1 MDDNISLPLILKY
14 CFKDIKKDAGSENNN
29 ISAVCKKCSKTLKG
43 SLISTTNFL
52 NHIKRKGHGD
62 LLTEYENLK
71 SQTKT
76 SKKKKC
82 GTHTDENSASTSKK
96 LIQST
101 LPTTLP
107 VSINLDKLVIDFIID
122 TMSPISIVENKS
134 FRTLIEGAQKLQ
146 NPPKFMCRRT
156 CNKRIA
162 DMCAEYKEN
171 LKIKLKPV
179 DYVCMTADVWSSS
192 RRSYLGMTVHWIDP
206 HTFERNS
213 FTLACRRFKGTHT
226 FDKVAELIIDIHTE
240 YHLRVPKIT
249 KTVTDNGSN
258 MLKAFKIYGK
268 SELGMDATDGIFF
281 SSSDIE
287 NISVNK
293 NDDDHNNN
301 NEHDDDDDETFLLKE
316 FPESQKPE
324 ETYQLPNHER
334 CTTHTLH
341 LITSRDII
349 QARSQNISY
358 KKLHDAAMA
367 KCQAIWNLC
376 SRSPKASEI
385 YCETTGKS
393 PTSPCPTRW
402 NSYYNCI
409 MDLLKVQETLNE
421 TLKKLGLSV
430 FKEI

>member
-14 CFKDIKKDAGSENNN
+14 CFKDIKKDTGSENNN

-171 LKIKLKPV
+171 LKIKLKTV
-179 DYVCMTADVWSSS
+179 DYVCTTADVWSSS

-206 HTFERNS
+206 HTYERKS
-213 FTLACRRFKGTHT
+213 FTLACRRFK
-226 FDKVAELIIDIHTE
+226 
-240 YHLRVPKIT
+240 
-249 KTVTDNGSN
+249 
-258 MLKAFKIYGK
+258 
-268 SELGMDATDGIFF
+268 
-281 SSSDIE
+281 
-287 NISVNK
+287 
-293 NDDDHNNN
+293 
-301 NEHDDDDDETFLLKE
+301 
-316 FPESQKPE
+316 
-324 ETYQLPNHER
+324 
-334 CTTHTLH
+334 
-341 LITSRDII
+341 
-349 QARSQNISY
+349 
-358 KKLHDAAMA
+358 
-367 KCQAIWNLC
+367 
-376 SRSPKASEI
+376 
-385 YCETTGKS
+385 
-393 PTSPCPTRW
+393 
-402 NSYYNCI
+402 
-409 MDLLKVQETLNE
+409 
-421 TLKKLGLSV
+421 
-430 FKEI
+430 